1 MKTYRL
7 TEKDIENKP
16 VLAVGYKIFA
26 PGWETKHY
34 AYCYADENGNVLNTI
49 HTVDGNIAECRW
61 GLHFSKKPLVSEI

>member
-26 PGWETKHY
+26 HGWGTKQGD
-34 AYCYADENGNVLNTI
+34 YCYADENGEVLNTI
-49 HTVDGNIAECRW
+49 HTVDGNISECRW
-61 GLHFSKKPLVSEI
+61 GVAFF